1 MQEAIREDPQT
12 LKSREKKN
20 HKKKVEVCK
29 VKRIVKSSEPFLSFV
44 RSVCPELVEVLFE
57 GIQGFFPE
65 PRTAWRDVFS
75 ETPSPVS
82 STSVGDFQSV
92 KISEPPPPTPAALQP
107 TLNSSPR

>member
-1 MQEAIREDPQT
+1 MQDAIGEDPQT

-20 HKKKVEVCK
+20 HIKKVEVCK

-57 GIQGFFPE
+57 GIHSFFPE

-82 STSVGDFQSV
+82 STSVGNF
-92 KISEPPPPTPAALQP
+92 
-107 TLNSSPR
+107 